1 MTRTPGSTHDTWTSC
16 QFCLFVWYNTSMS
29 DDQLNDL
36 KQFID
41 SKISQSEQRIKD
53 NITHVENKVDDVD
66 LKLDTITETLHS
78 DLRTQDSRITRL
90 EEN

>member
-1 MTRTPGSTHDTWTSC
+1 
-16 QFCLFVWYNTSMS
+16 MS